1 MITSTMRSYF
11 SKIRSLKIGWNDRQ
25 LDETDFYGLCR
36 RFKITVVEMP
46 LTTNGFYYCVKGKH
60 FIAIDS
66 KLDRIKKL
74 LVMFHEFAHFLMHA
88 PETNTIGRS
97 YSFSEEAGRAT
108 LFVEARDS
116 QTGALLGR
124 AVDQRIIGDNGVFRR
139 TAMSNRADLRD
150 QVTDWANIGV
160 RGFTELRSLSP
171 IKP

>member
-1 MITSTMRSYF
+1 MRSYF

-88 PETNTIGRS
+88 PETNTTASFHGLGTKTRKEREADTFALCALIPKSFIANKDVSELLDEGFSSDLLEERFALYRS
-97 YSFSEEAGRAT
+97 AG
-108 LFVEARDS
+108 
-116 QTGALLGR
+116 
-124 AVDQRIIGDNGVFRR
+124 I
-139 TAMSNRADLRD
+139 
-150 QVTDWANIGV
+150 
-160 RGFTELRSLSP
+160 
-171 IKP
+171 

>member
-88 PETNTIGRS
+88 PETNTTASFHGLGIKTRKEREADTFALCALIPKSFITNKDVSELVDEGFSSDMLEERFALYRS
-97 YSFSEEAGRAT
+97 AG
-108 LFVEARDS
+108 
-116 QTGALLGR
+116 
-124 AVDQRIIGDNGVFRR
+124 I
-139 TAMSNRADLRD
+139 
-150 QVTDWANIGV
+150 
-160 RGFTELRSLSP
+160 
-171 IKP
+171 